1 MREDVLSIE
10 IIGLTVQ
17 NLSLS
22 DFRLRGLLEIARW
35 KPFEKMIETKTP
47 YQLSDKE
54 VKAIKKK
61 LEQDFGTAEIH
72 FPSNY
77 SSGTLLNDQ
86 GGFPITEA
94 QENPEIK
101 TFRAKSL
108 ISVVIYFVM

>member
-22 DFRLRGLLEIARW
+22 DFRLQELLEIALW
-35 KPFEKMIETKTP
+35 KPFEKIIETKTP

-54 VKAIKKK
+54 VEAIKKK

-72 FPSNY
+72 FPSNS

-86 GGFPITEA
+86 GLFPITEA

-101 TFRAKSL
+101 NFQAKSQ
-108 ISVVIYFVM
+108 ISVVMYFVM